1 MMKSKKLYSN
11 KLFEITKES
20 IKFKFQKNLK
30 VELSKDD
37 KVFEDTIIV
46 EQWLDS
52 NNVEFDDI
60 NIKSLLDKQIKEI
73 LTRAN
78 N

>member
-1 MMKSKKLYSN
+1 M
-11 KLFEITKES
+11 
-20 IKFKFQKNLK
+20 
-30 VELSKDD
+30 VEFSKDD

-60 NIKSLLDKQIKEI
+60 NIKNLLHKQIKEI
-73 LTRAN
+73 LTRVDN
-78 N
+78 